1 MKPDQ
6 MYQHLK
12 ELTEKLDVRVSEQN
26 LKKTGPRIQSG
37 FCKLKERKLFII
49 DKHLPL
55 DEKNN
60 ILAEFIAGIS
70 GEEIYIVPAVR
81 EFIQKN
87 KGSHPGRMHTAPTG
101 QNAETPEG

>member
-1 MKPDQ
+1 

-37 FCKLKERKLFII
+37 FCKIKEKKIFII
-49 DKHLPL
+49 DKHLPVH
-55 DEKNN
+55 DKNI
-60 ILAEFIAGIS
+60 ILAAFVADIS
-70 GEEIYIVPAVR
+70 NEEIYMMPAVR

-87 KGSHPGRMHTAPTG
+87 TG
-101 QNAETPEG
+101 FHRDR